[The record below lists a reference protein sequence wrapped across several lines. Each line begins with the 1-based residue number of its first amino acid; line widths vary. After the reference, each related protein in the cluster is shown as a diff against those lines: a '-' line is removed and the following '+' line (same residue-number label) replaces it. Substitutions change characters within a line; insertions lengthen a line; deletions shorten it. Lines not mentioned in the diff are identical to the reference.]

1 MTEAEQQGLADGR
14 ALRFLIPRRAL
25 RGGLA
30 PVIAMAAVVLLLCA
44 AGKDFNRFRR

>member
-1 MTEAEQQGLADGR
+1 MTEAEQQGLADG
-14 ALRFLIPRRAL
+14 RAL